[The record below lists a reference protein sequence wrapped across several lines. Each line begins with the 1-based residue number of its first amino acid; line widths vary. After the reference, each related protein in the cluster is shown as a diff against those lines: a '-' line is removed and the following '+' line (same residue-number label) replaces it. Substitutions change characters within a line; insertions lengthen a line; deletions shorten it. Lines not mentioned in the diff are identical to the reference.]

1 MYFYSFLADYDCDT
15 VLCSKQKWSNDE
27 LLDILKEFRNRPE
40 AKKCNNHSEFYSDFL
55 EYITT
60 QYNFEF
66 VKIED
71 ELDVFDRRSI
81 DYSDLPPVNKA
92 FDATP
97 YITHIDN
104 DMFKNCSYIDCS
116 IFFKDNQ

>member
-1 MYFYSFLADYDCDT
+1 MYFYSFLADYDYDT

-27 LLDILKEFRNRPE
+27 LLGILNEFRNSPE
-40 AKKCNNHSEFYSDFL
+40 AKKSNNCSEFYSDFL

-66 VKIED
+66 VEIED
-71 ELDVFDRRSI
+71 VLNVFDMRSI
-81 DYSDLPPVNKA
+81 DYSDLPPVDKT

-97 YITHIDN
+97 YITHIGD

-116 IFFKDNQ
+116 IFFKDNE

>member
-1 MYFYSFLADYDCDT
+1 MYFYSFLADYGYDT

-27 LLDILKEFRNRPE
+27 LLSILKEFRNSPKS
-40 AKKCNNHSEFYSDFL
+40 KKCSNHSEFYSDFL

-66 VKIED
+66 VEIEN
-71 ELDVFDRRSI
+71 ELDVFDMRSI
-81 DYSDLPPVNKA
+81 DYSNLPPINKT

-97 YITHIDN
+97 YITHVNDN
-104 DMFKNCSYIDCS
+104 MFKDCGYIDCS
-116 IFFKDNQ
+116 TFFKDNE

>member
-1 MYFYSFLADYDCDT
+1 MYFHSFLADYGYDT

-27 LLDILKEFRNRPE
+27 LLGILKEFRSRPK

-66 VKIED
+66 VEIEN
-71 ELDVFDRRSI
+71 ELDVFYMRSI
-81 DYSDLPPVNKA
+81 DYSDLPPIKKT

-97 YITHIDN
+97 YITHINN
-104 DMFKNCSYIDCS
+104 DMFKDCGYIDCS
-116 IFFKDNQ
+116 TFFKDNE